1 MSVCDD
7 RACCGGLC
15 ACISIVCFAGSLLAH
30 GLLVWEVDPMRDTCE
45 ELAYETLAALG
56 ANLIVFV
63 LGCLSTGAA
72 VDAWWGQI
80 LAGLS
85 ALVVILSSRLT
96 LFVHE
101 AHLLCAADRA
111 NAPALPQNDL
121 LVDEDVRGTLGAHAW
136 AALLL
141 FGIAVLLQQ
150 YSLLSGCDDPCDD
163 PCPPAPRRQW
173 VRAYTDRPPPCPPPC
188 PTPCE
193 DPRAPCPP
201 SRDERA
207 PMVRGAPRKI
217 RQIYVFQQQQGLRA

>member
-101 AHLLCAADRA
+101 AE
-111 NAPALPQNDL
+111 ALIGQL
-121 LVDEDVRGTLGAHAW
+121 
-136 AALLL
+136 
-141 FGIAVLLQQ
+141 GIAFVGAACFTMEAHFSTVMLHGLITDVQPVCT
-150 YSLLSGCDDPCDD
+150 LT
-163 PCPPAPRRQW
+163 APTF
-173 VRAYTDRPPPCPPPC
+173 A
-188 PTPCE
+188 
-193 DPRAPCPP
+193 
-201 SRDERA
+201 ERLA
-207 PMVRGAPRKI
+207 MAFGGQAN
-217 RQIYVFQQQQGLRA
+217 GTSSSEST